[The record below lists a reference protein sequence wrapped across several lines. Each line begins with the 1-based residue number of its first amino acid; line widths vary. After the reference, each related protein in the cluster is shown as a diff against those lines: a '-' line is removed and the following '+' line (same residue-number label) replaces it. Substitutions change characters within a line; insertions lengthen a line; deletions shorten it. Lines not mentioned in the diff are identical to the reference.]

1 MDDALCAMENGFEWV
16 AADSDSL
23 CGGENGVEFG
33 EYELSGST

>member
-1 MDDALCAMENGFEWV
+1 MENGFGWDDG
-16 AADSDSL
+16 DSDSL